1 MKVEQ
6 TCLPCKVIGRQRGE
20 IVVSGQKN
28 INSISDKLMTT
39 MKKTVF
45 FILILFSIQAFCQ
58 EKIFIVDV
66 ANRNNAIELTNLA
79 RKKFENKEYQ
89 NATDLVIK
97 SIKTDSVFRQNY
109 DLLYKSVVTSKNS
122 SDSILNIFLRAK
134 EIFEEDDEICYYTGE
149 IYRMRDD
156 LNAAVNEYTLAIHYS
171 SIIPEKS
178 FFFNYFYLNRASSYL
193 KQKKYDLAEKDF
205 SFVLSQDAVNTTALI
220 NRGICN
226 YYLGKKDKAKNDWIE
241 ANKLGDATALSYL
254 KKLK

>member
-1 MKVEQ
+1 M
-6 TCLPCKVIGRQRGE
+6 
-20 IVVSGQKN
+20 VSRQKN

-45 FILILFSIQAFCQ
+45 LVLILFSIQAFSQ

-122 SDSILNIFLRAK
+122 SDSILTSRPL
-134 EIFEEDDEICYYTGE
+134 
-149 IYRMRDD
+149 
-156 LNAAVNEYTLAIHYS
+156 
-171 SIIPEKS
+171 KS
-178 FFFNYFYLNRASSYL
+178 P
-193 KQKKYDLAEKDF
+193 
-205 SFVLSQDAVNTTALI
+205 
-220 NRGICN
+220 
-226 YYLGKKDKAKNDWIE
+226 
-241 ANKLGDATALSYL
+241 
-254 KKLK
+254 